1 MPKGNKPIPA
11 EMAMLF
17 PVCIPRNGCPKK
29 EEPGVLGSRKGGG
42 RCPAGRVGMD
52 GSFLYQHMASDQVP
66 IRIDV
71 TFYLGSFSSRPLPYT
86 GITLSLPHPALH
98 TGHVGF
104 LDCAL
109 SHCAKQDQLQLMYQ

>member
-42 RCPAGRVGMD
+42 RWPAGRVGIE
-52 GSFLYQHMASDQVP
+52 GSFLIWRQTKFP
-66 IRIDV
+66 ITQYHILTLDPFLLAPFHIPV
-71 TFYLGSFSSRPLPYT
+71 SPYLFHILPYKP
-86 GITLSLPHPALH
+86 GML
-98 TGHVGF
+98 GF
-104 LDCAL
+104 
-109 SHCAKQDQLQLMYQ
+109 SIVH

>member
-52 GSFLYQHMASDQVP
+52 GSFLYQHMASNQVP

-71 TFYLGSFSSRPLPYT
+71 TFTLDPFLLAPFHILVSPYLFHILLYILGMLDFS
-86 GITLSLPHPALH
+86 IVH
-98 TGHVGF
+98 
-104 LDCAL
+104 
-109 SHCAKQDQLQLMYQ
+109 